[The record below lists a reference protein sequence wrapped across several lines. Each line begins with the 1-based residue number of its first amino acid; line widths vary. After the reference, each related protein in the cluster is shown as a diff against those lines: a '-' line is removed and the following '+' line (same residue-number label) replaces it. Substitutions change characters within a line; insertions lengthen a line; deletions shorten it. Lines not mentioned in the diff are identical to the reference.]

1 MEVAPIQV
9 TYGGPTCPKRNIRIN
24 TQSTIEA
31 SLTISL
37 PEIRNGRIEMI
48 NRKRTLAV
56 VALVFF
62 ALSVG
67 CSREVEKEYYPN
79 GKLKSVLNYKK
90 GQLEG
95 IALYYYENGELKERV
110 NYRKGKRERT
120 GTTYYESGKLK
131 EEITYENG
139 MRVNVKLHGEDGALI
154 SESVYKDDKL
164 VEEKK

>member
-1 MEVAPIQV
+1 
-9 TYGGPTCPKRNIRIN
+9 
-24 TQSTIEA
+24 
-31 SLTISL
+31 
-37 PEIRNGRIEMI
+37 MI
-48 NRKRTLAV
+48 HGKRTLIAV
-56 VALVFF
+56 ILILFVCA
-62 ALSVG
+62 AG

-79 GKLKSVLNYKK
+79 GQLKSVLNYKK

-95 IALYYYENGELKERV
+95 IALYYYENGALKERV

-139 MRVNVKLHGEDGALI
+139 VKVNVKLYGEDGELI
-154 SESVYKDDKL
+154 SESVYKEGKL

>member
-1 MEVAPIQV
+1 MMSGKQMMAVA
-9 TYGGPTCPKRNIRIN
+9 
-24 TQSTIEA
+24 
-31 SLTISL
+31 
-37 PEIRNGRIEMI
+37 
-48 NRKRTLAV
+48 
-56 VALVFF
+56 ALILF
-62 ALSVG
+62 LSAVG

-79 GKLKSVLNYKK
+79 GQLKSVLNYKK

-95 IALYYYENGELKERV
+95 IALYYYENGVLKERV

-139 MRVNVKLHGEDGALI
+139 VKVNVKLFGEDGALI
-154 SESVYKDDKL
+154 SVSAYKDGKL

>member
-1 MEVAPIQV
+1 MNTKRIVA
-9 TYGGPTCPKRNIRIN
+9 
-24 TQSTIEA
+24 
-31 SLTISL
+31 
-37 PEIRNGRIEMI
+37 
-48 NRKRTLAV
+48 
-56 VALVFF
+56 VA
-62 ALSVG
+62 ALILFVCAVG

-95 IALYYYENGELKERV
+95 IALYYYENGVLKERV

-131 EEITYENG
+131 EEITYVNG
-139 MRVNVKLHGEDGALI
+139 MRENVKLYSEDGTLI